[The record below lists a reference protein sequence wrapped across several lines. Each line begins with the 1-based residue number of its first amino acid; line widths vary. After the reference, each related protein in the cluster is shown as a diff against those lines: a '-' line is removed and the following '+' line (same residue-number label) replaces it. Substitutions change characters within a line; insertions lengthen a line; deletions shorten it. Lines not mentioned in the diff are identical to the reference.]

1 MGYYKSLLAANGQL
15 KTSLQINLPQLGQ
28 NHLAAERV
36 LFRCVV
42 FLVVYL
48 LPLKVAQ
55 YYDLTLCKTL
65 LQLCKSKPQN
75 AKMSDFKFDQFKIS
89 ILSFLIVSCQ
99 IVVLALVASELF
111 SSSSDLMQGGG
122 GQLESI
128 FTGYVPLAS
137 QNPYPLY
144 SIL

>member
-1 MGYYKSLLAANGQL
+1 
-15 KTSLQINLPQLGQ
+15 
-28 NHLAAERV
+28 
-36 LFRCVV
+36 
-42 FLVVYL
+42 
-48 LPLKVAQ
+48 
-55 YYDLTLCKTL
+55 
-65 LQLCKSKPQN
+65 
-75 AKMSDFKFDQFKIS
+75 MSDFKFDRFKIS

-111 SSSSDLMQGGG
+111 SSSSDLMQGEG

>member
-1 MGYYKSLLAANGQL
+1 
-15 KTSLQINLPQLGQ
+15 
-28 NHLAAERV
+28 
-36 LFRCVV
+36 
-42 FLVVYL
+42 
-48 LPLKVAQ
+48 
-55 YYDLTLCKTL
+55 
-65 LQLCKSKPQN
+65 
-75 AKMSDFKFDQFKIS
+75 MSDFKFDQFKIS
-89 ILSFLIVSCQ
+89 ILYFLIVSCQ

-111 SSSSDLMQGGG
+111 SSSSDLMQGEG

>member
-1 MGYYKSLLAANGQL
+1 
-15 KTSLQINLPQLGQ
+15 
-28 NHLAAERV
+28 
-36 LFRCVV
+36 
-42 FLVVYL
+42 
-48 LPLKVAQ
+48 
-55 YYDLTLCKTL
+55 
-65 LQLCKSKPQN
+65 
-75 AKMSDFKFDQFKIS
+75 MSDFKFDQFKSS

-111 SSSSDLMQGGG
+111 SSSSDLMQGE
-122 GQLESI
+122 QLDSI

>member
-1 MGYYKSLLAANGQL
+1 MGYYKSLLAANG
-15 KTSLQINLPQLGQ
+15 
-28 NHLAAERV
+28 HLAAERV

-122 GQLESI
+122 QLESI